1 METELRQQTTFL
13 GIMCAVL
20 GFQLAGIVRYWNR
33 LPEEQVGLALYIA
46 SILCALLGIIELVRR
61 IGGR

>member
-1 METELRQQTTFL
+1 METELRQQVTFL

-20 GFQLAGIVRYWNR
+20 GFQLAGVVRYWNR
-33 LPEEQVGLALYIA
+33 LPEDQVGLALYVA
-46 SILCALLGIIELVRR
+46 AILCALLGIIELVRR

>member
-1 METELRQQTTFL
+1 MS
-13 GIMCAVL
+13 AVL
-20 GFQLAGIVRYWNR
+20 GFQLAGVVRYWNR
-33 LPEEQVGLALYIA
+33 LPEDQVGLALYVA